1 MFSNRYRYLFAAILS
16 VYTYLNTEFCNL
28 YDYFDLH
35 IHWTLAFATTTI
47 ITFAILESCRWLEIP
62 IKKWIP
68 PGENRIKFPVL
79 FFIAGSFISSLIA
92 LTVVF
97 LVGYYFVNQHTAAE
111 LIIPFK
117 LNLIYAWLINLL
129 FHLLNTIVLYFEET
143 KSSNLKTEELKRLNT
158 QAELQLIKTQL
169 NPHFLFNNLNVL
181 SSLVMQ
187 NSSESNHFIEAFSKV
202 YRYILN
208 NHEKEMVPLKQEIGH
223 IDPYI
228 FLLKKRFGE
237 ALVIS
242 IDIPESYEQYLII
255 PAALQ
260 MLIENAIKHNIVSRN
275 KPLHIR
281 LYANGNNTIIV
292 SNNLQV
298 KNEVH
303 YSSEI
308 GLQNIVK
315 RYKLVSGKD
324 VIIENTE
331 TDFIVTL
338 PLITQQY
345 EDRNN

>member
-1 MFSNRYRYLFAAILS
+1 MFANRYRYLFAAILS

-28 YDYFDLH
+28 YDYFNLK

-47 ITFAILESCRWLEIP
+47 ITFAILEGCRWLEIP

-68 PGENRIKFPVL
+68 PGENRIKFPII
-79 FFIAGSFISSLIA
+79 FFIAGSVISTFFAIA
-92 LTVVF
+92 AVYA
-97 LVGYYFVNQHTAAE
+97 VGYFLHQNSLNQ

-117 LNLIYAWLINLL
+117 LNLIYAWLVNLL
-129 FHLLNTIVLYFEET
+129 FHLLNTIILYFEET
-143 KSSNLKTEELKRLNT
+143 KSSNLKAEELKRLNT

-187 NSSESNHFIEAFSKV
+187 NSSESNHFIDAFSKV

-208 NHEKEMVPLKQEIGH
+208 NHEKEMVPLNQEISH

-237 ALVIS
+237 ALIIT
-242 IDIPESYEQYLII
+242 IDIPATYNQALII

-260 MLIENAIKHNIVSRN
+260 MLIENAIKHNIVSRS

-281 LYANGNNTIIV
+281 LNANGNNTIVV
-292 SNNLQV
+292 SNNLQL
-298 KNEVH
+298 KNEVY

-315 RYKLVSGKD
+315 RYKLVSVKD
-324 VIIENTE
+324 VLIENTKSE
-331 TDFIVTL
+331 FIVTL

>member
-1 MFSNRYRYLFAAILS
+1 MFANRYRYLFAAILS

-28 YDYFDLH
+28 YDYFDLK

-47 ITFAILESCRWLEIP
+47 ITFAILEGCRWLEIP

-68 PGENRIKFPVL
+68 PGENRIKFPII
-79 FFIAGSFISSLIA
+79 FFIAGSIISSLIA
-92 LTVVF
+92 IAAVYA
-97 LVGYYFVNQHTAAE
+97 VGYFVHQQSLNQ

-117 LNLIYAWLINLL
+117 LNLIYAWLVNLL
-129 FHLLNTIVLYFEET
+129 FHLLNTIILYFEET
-143 KSSNLKTEELKRLNT
+143 KSSNLKAEELKRLNT

-187 NSSESNHFIEAFSKV
+187 NSSESNHFIDAFSKV

-208 NHEKEMVPLKQEIGH
+208 NHEKEMVPLSQEISH

-237 ALVIS
+237 ALIIT
-242 IDIPESYEQYLII
+242 IDIPPAYNHALII

-275 KPLHIR
+275 KPLHIQ
-281 LYANGNNTIIV
+281 LKANGNNTIVV

-324 VIIENTE
+324 VQIENTE
-331 TDFIVTL
+331 NEFIVTL